1 MREPAYLGLPAVMLA
16 PCVVQDVQ
24 LNTTGD
30 IVVSRQRY
38 VEAFDKCA
46 AKVDAI
52 RKHDADARA
61 AGGAVPP

>member
-1 MREPAYLGLPAVMLA
+1 MREPVYMGLPAAMLA
-16 PCVVQDVQ
+16 PCVVHDVQ

-52 RKHDADARA
+52 RKHDAEARA
-61 AGGAVPP
+61 AATPPP